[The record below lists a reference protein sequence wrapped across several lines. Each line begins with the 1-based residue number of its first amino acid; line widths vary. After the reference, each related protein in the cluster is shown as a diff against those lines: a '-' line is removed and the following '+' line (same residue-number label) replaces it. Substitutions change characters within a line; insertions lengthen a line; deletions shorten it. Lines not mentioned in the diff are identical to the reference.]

1 MEVNFTIVLKFDI
14 DLFSK
19 YLIIVIK
26 DHSMLFF
33 LLQDNRYN
41 TQQNMVA
48 QGSIISIF
56 FQISL
61 TLYNS

>member
-33 LLQDNRYN
+33 LLQDNRCN

-56 FQISL
+56 VQISL
-61 TLYNS
+61 TLYNG